1 MLMLEVSFI
10 LEKIK
15 ELIEENDGNKI
26 QVDSENTLIAGDI
39 NMDSMNLVQ
48 LCLALEEKATE
59 MGFEFDWTSEKAMS
73 EMNSIFKTPITLTSE
88 FNRQF
93 KESLK

>member
-1 MLMLEVSFI
+1 MIEVTFV
-10 LEKIK
+10 LEKIR
-15 ELIEENDGNKI
+15 ELIEEDEKTNINIG
-26 QVDSENTLIAGDI
+26 SESLLIGGEP

-48 LCLALEEKATE
+48 LCLALEEKAME

-73 EMNSIFKTPITLTSE
+73 ELNSIFKTPATLTSE

-93 KESLK
+93 KKSLK

>member
-1 MLMLEVSFI
+1 MIEVTFV
-10 LEKIK
+10 LEKIR
-15 ELIEENDGNKI
+15 ELIEED
-26 QVDSENTLIAGDI
+26 ENTNINIGSESLLIGGDP

-48 LCLALEEKATE
+48 LCLALEEKAME

-73 EMNSIFKTPITLTSE
+73 ELNSIFKTPATLTSE

-93 KESLK
+93 KKSLK